1 GGARRRPP
9 RPGAFAPR
17 SGRRLGSSS
26 LRSGVFPRVASV
38 WLQDG
43 LGGPD
48 GPEAPPP
55 PSPPPQS
62 LPPISPPLPPPPPPP
77 PPPRYKTARGWPRT
91 AANTNPHCDFRHQGV
106 LIQAKG
112 SIFWTRCSPLPGF
125 WSGPRRCG
133 CMSASSGT
141 TRSCPC
147 TPLAR
152 LRTDLRKLATE
163 WYLGGAVTPTADTLV
178 ISPGIPGR
186 IGMMW
191 SMYPILTADFEVQ
204 MTFKARPLGA
214 EPTGFAFWYVYEN
227 ATAAQAEVVD
237 GHAQNQQEIIDTSWF
252 EHVRS
257 KGFGLF
263 GYRNAFDG
271 LGVFFDASKDSPQP
285 SVTALASSGEALP
298 VLPKDC
304 PSCLKFDWRTN
315 SDIVV
320 KVRVQ
325 PSGAKVEVVGG
336 VSTEVTK
343 EFKAGGHI
351 GFTFQ
356 SGDPS
361 AGFRPEQRST
371 FVELKSLQVTN
382 FDAAASGE

>member
-1 GGARRRPP
+1 GNP
-9 RPGAFAPR
+9 
-17 SGRRLGSSS
+17 SGSSS

-112 SIFWTRCSPLPGF
+112 SIFWML
-125 WSGPRRCG
+125 
-133 CMSASSGT
+133 AV
-141 TRSCPC
+141 
-147 TPLAR
+147 AR
-152 LRTDLRKLATE
+152 LLVWAAALRLHVGVLGYDKVLPLHSVGSPPDLRKLATE

>member
-17 SGRRLGSSS
+17 SGR
-26 LRSGVFPRVASV
+26 
-38 WLQDG
+38 
-43 LGGPD
+43 
-48 GPEAPPP
+48 
-55 PSPPPQS
+55 
-62 LPPISPPLPPPPPPP
+62 
-77 PPPRYKTARGWPRT
+77 RYKTARGWPRT

-112 SIFWTRCSPLPGF
+112 SIFWML
-125 WSGPRRCG
+125 
-133 CMSASSGT
+133 AV
-141 TRSCPC
+141 
-147 TPLAR
+147 AR
-152 LRTDLRKLATE
+152 LLVWAAALRLHVGVLGYDKVLPLHSVGSPPDLRKLATE